1 MKVNP
6 NKKAHS
12 SFSKDV
18 HSNKPAKKR
27 KMWRMFFK
35 FAVGTVFLFVM
46 RLSALWILL
55 PWLIY
60 DGWPRLRQV
69 RQLHYHMGSSVMR
82 VGSDTFGDP
91 IFSKQL
97 TKLAIFPDCKHPW
110 MLCLALPAQRKV
122 RKLDFQSELSMSKI
136 IQISLIFFFIEE

>member
-27 KMWRMFFK
+27 RMWRIFFK

-91 IFSKQL
+91 IFQNSLPNQPSSPIVSILGCFAQL
-97 TKLAIFPDCKHPW
+97 CQLSAKCENWTFKVSF
-110 MLCLALPAQRKV
+110 LCQKS
-122 RKLDFQSELSMSKI
+122 SE
-136 IQISLIFFFIEE
+136 SL